1 MCAGT
6 IENRGTCYRT
16 SRNGDA
22 MKRQLLHTPEGVR
35 DIYND
40 ECEKKL
46 ILQDELLKVQ
56 KQYGY
61 HPIQTPTFEFFDTFG
76 REIGTTPSK
85 DLYKFFDR
93 EGNTLVLRP
102 DITPS
107 IARCAAMYFGEENM
121 PIRLCY
127 MGNTFLNN
135 NSYQGRL
142 KESTQLGV
150 EFIGENSVDADG
162 EIIALVVNNLKAA
175 GLEQF
180 QISIGHADLFRQL
193 MKAADFD
200 AEAEETLR
208 DLILNKNFFGVD
220 EFLERHQVTDD
231 LRSLFSMLGKMYAS
245 PKEWAGMKEI
255 ALRFPGVADAL
266 SYLQELYELLEVY
279 DVTKYVSFELGLI
292 SSYSYYTGILF
303 SGYTFGSG
311 EPIVK
316 GGRYD
321 GLLSYFGKEAPAIG
335 FALMVD
341 QLLLA
346 LERQKIAISAGQE
359 AEIILYTPQQR
370 KIAAT
375 TAEELRNAGK
385 IVRLHLMN
393 LDSHSIADYRQ
404 RYQGQKI
411 IVLED
416 E

>member
-1 MCAGT
+1 MQ
-6 IENRGTCYRT
+6 N
-16 SRNGDA
+16 
-22 MKRQLLHTPEGVR
+22 KRLHTPEGVR

-40 ECEKKL
+40 ECEKKHY
-46 ILQDELLKVQ
+46 ILDRMRQVIQ
-56 KQYGY
+56 SYGY
-61 HPIQTPTFEFFDTFG
+61 RFIETPTFEFFDIFG
-76 REIGTTPSK
+76 QEVGTTPSK

-102 DITPS
+102 DMTPS
-107 IARCAAMYFGEENM
+107 IARAASKYF
-121 PIRLCY
+121 PIETEPVRLCY
-127 MGNTFLNN
+127 EGNVFINN

-279 DVTKYVSFELGLI
+279 EVTKYFSFELGLI

>member
-1 MCAGT
+1 MQ
-6 IENRGTCYRT
+6 N
-16 SRNGDA
+16 
-22 MKRQLLHTPEGVR
+22 KRLHTPEGVR

-40 ECEKKL
+40 ECEKKHY
-46 ILQDELLKVQ
+46 ILDRMRQVIQ
-56 KQYGY
+56 SYGY
-61 HPIQTPTFEFFDTFG
+61 RFIETPTFEFFDIFG
-76 REIGTTPSK
+76 QEVGTTPSK

-102 DITPS
+102 DMTPS
-107 IARCAAMYFGEENM
+107 IARAASKYF
-121 PIRLCY
+121 PIETEPVRLCY
-127 MGNTFLNN
+127 EGNVFINN

-245 PKEWAGMKEI
+245 PKEWAGMNEI

-321 GLLSYFGKEAPAIG
+321 GPLSYFGKEAPAIG

>member
-1 MCAGT
+1 MQ
-6 IENRGTCYRT
+6 N
-16 SRNGDA
+16 
-22 MKRQLLHTPEGVR
+22 KRLHTPEGVR

-40 ECEKKL
+40 ECEKKHY
-46 ILQDELLKVQ
+46 ILDRMRQVIQ
-56 KQYGY
+56 SYGY
-61 HPIQTPTFEFFDTFG
+61 RFIETPTFEFFDIFG
-76 REIGTTPSK
+76 QEVGTTPSK

-102 DITPS
+102 DMTPS
-107 IARCAAMYFGEENM
+107 IARAASKYF
-121 PIRLCY
+121 PIETEPVRLCY
-127 MGNTFLNN
+127 EGNVFINN

-346 LERQKIAISAGQE
+346 LERQKITISAGQE

>member
-1 MCAGT
+1 MQ
-6 IENRGTCYRT
+6 N
-16 SRNGDA
+16 
-22 MKRQLLHTPEGVR
+22 KRLHTPEGVR

-40 ECEKKL
+40 ECEKKHY
-46 ILQDELLKVQ
+46 ILDRMRQVIQ
-56 KQYGY
+56 SYGY
-61 HPIQTPTFEFFDTFG
+61 RFIETPTFEFFDIFG
-76 REIGTTPSK
+76 QEVGTTPSK

-102 DITPS
+102 DMTPS
-107 IARCAAMYFGEENM
+107 IARAASKYF
-121 PIRLCY
+121 PIETEPVRLCY
-127 MGNTFLNN
+127 EGNVFINN

-162 EIIALVVNNLKAA
+162 EIIALVVNNLKDA

>member
-1 MCAGT
+1 MQ
-6 IENRGTCYRT
+6 N
-16 SRNGDA
+16 
-22 MKRQLLHTPEGVR
+22 KRLHTPEGVR

-40 ECEKKL
+40 ECEKKHY
-46 ILQDELLKVQ
+46 ILDRMRQVIQ
-56 KQYGY
+56 SYGY
-61 HPIQTPTFEFFDTFG
+61 RFIETPTFEFFDIFG
-76 REIGTTPSK
+76 QEVGTTPSK

-102 DITPS
+102 DMTPS
-107 IARCAAMYFGEENM
+107 IARAASKYF
-121 PIRLCY
+121 PIETEPVRLCY
-127 MGNTFLNN
+127 EGNVFINN

-411 IVLED
+411 IVLGD

>member
-1 MCAGT
+1 MQ
-6 IENRGTCYRT
+6 N
-16 SRNGDA
+16 
-22 MKRQLLHTPEGVR
+22 KRLHTPEGVR

-40 ECEKKL
+40 ECEKKHY
-46 ILQDELLKVQ
+46 ILDRMRQVIQ
-56 KQYGY
+56 SYGY
-61 HPIQTPTFEFFDTFG
+61 RFIETPTFEFFDIFG
-76 REIGTTPSK
+76 QEVGTTPSK

-102 DITPS
+102 DMTPS
-107 IARCAAMYFGEENM
+107 IARAASKYF
-121 PIRLCY
+121 PIETEPVRLCY
-127 MGNTFLNN
+127 EGNVFINN

-245 PKEWAGMKEI
+245 PKEWAGMNEI

-385 IVRLHLMN
+385 IVRLHLMD

-404 RYQGQKI
+404 RCQGQKI

>member
-1 MCAGT
+1 MQ
-6 IENRGTCYRT
+6 N
-16 SRNGDA
+16 
-22 MKRQLLHTPEGVR
+22 KRLHTPEGVR

-40 ECEKKL
+40 ECEKKHY
-46 ILQDELLKVQ
+46 ILDRMRQVIQ
-56 KQYGY
+56 SYGY
-61 HPIQTPTFEFFDTFG
+61 RFIETPTFEFFDIFG
-76 REIGTTPSK
+76 QEVGTTPSK

-102 DITPS
+102 DMTPS
-107 IARCAAMYFGEENM
+107 IARAASKYF
-121 PIRLCY
+121 PIETEPVRLCY
-127 MGNTFLNN
+127 EGNVFINN

-175 GLEQF
+175 GLKQF

-245 PKEWAGMKEI
+245 PKEWAGMNEI

-385 IVRLHLMN
+385 IVRLHLMD

>member
-1 MCAGT
+1 MQ
-6 IENRGTCYRT
+6 N
-16 SRNGDA
+16 
-22 MKRQLLHTPEGVR
+22 KRLHTPEGVR

-40 ECEKKL
+40 ECEKKHY
-46 ILQDELLKVQ
+46 ILDRMRQVIQ
-56 KQYGY
+56 SYGY
-61 HPIQTPTFEFFDTFG
+61 RFIETPTFEFFDIFG
-76 REIGTTPSK
+76 QEVGTTPSK

-102 DITPS
+102 DMTPS
-107 IARCAAMYFGEENM
+107 IARAASKYF
-121 PIRLCY
+121 PIETEPVRLCY
-127 MGNTFLNN
+127 EGNVFINN

-150 EFIGENSVDADG
+150 ESIGENSVDADG

-245 PKEWAGMKEI
+245 PKEWAGMNEI

-385 IVRLHLMN
+385 IVRLHLMD

>member
-1 MCAGT
+1 MQ
-6 IENRGTCYRT
+6 N
-16 SRNGDA
+16 
-22 MKRQLLHTPEGVR
+22 KRLHTPEGVR

-40 ECEKKL
+40 ECEKKHY
-46 ILQDELLKVQ
+46 ILDRMRQVIQ
-56 KQYGY
+56 SYGY
-61 HPIQTPTFEFFDTFG
+61 RFIETPTFEFFDIFG
-76 REIGTTPSK
+76 QEVGTTPSK

-102 DITPS
+102 DMTPS
-107 IARCAAMYFGEENM
+107 IARASSKYF
-121 PIRLCY
+121 PIETEPVRLCY
-127 MGNTFLNN
+127 EGNVFINN

>member
-1 MCAGT
+1 MQ
-6 IENRGTCYRT
+6 N
-16 SRNGDA
+16 
-22 MKRQLLHTPEGVR
+22 KRLHTPEGVR

-40 ECEKKL
+40 ECEKKHY
-46 ILQDELLKVQ
+46 ILDRMRQVIQ
-56 KQYGY
+56 SYGY
-61 HPIQTPTFEFFDTFG
+61 RFIETPTFEFFDIFG
-76 REIGTTPSK
+76 QEVGTTPSK

-102 DITPS
+102 DMTPS
-107 IARCAAMYFGEENM
+107 IARAASKYF
-121 PIRLCY
+121 PIETEPVRLCY
-127 MGNTFLNN
+127 EGNVFINN

-359 AEIILYTPQQR
+359 AEIILHTPQQR

>member
-1 MCAGT
+1 MQ
-6 IENRGTCYRT
+6 N
-16 SRNGDA
+16 
-22 MKRQLLHTPEGVR
+22 KRLHTPEGVR

-40 ECEKKL
+40 ECEKKHY
-46 ILQDELLKVQ
+46 ILDRMRQVIQ
-56 KQYGY
+56 SYGY
-61 HPIQTPTFEFFDTFG
+61 RFIETPTFEFFDIFG
-76 REIGTTPSK
+76 QEVGTTPSK

-102 DITPS
+102 DMTPS
-107 IARCAAMYFGEENM
+107 IARAASKYF
-121 PIRLCY
+121 PIETEPVRRCY
-127 MGNTFLNN
+127 EGNVFINN

>member
-1 MCAGT
+1 MQ
-6 IENRGTCYRT
+6 N
-16 SRNGDA
+16 
-22 MKRQLLHTPEGVR
+22 KRLHTPEGVR

-40 ECEKKL
+40 ECEKKHY
-46 ILQDELLKVQ
+46 ILDRMRQVIQ
-56 KQYGY
+56 SYGY
-61 HPIQTPTFEFFDTFG
+61 RFIETPTFEFFDIFG
-76 REIGTTPSK
+76 QEVGTTPSK

-102 DITPS
+102 DMTPS
-107 IARCAAMYFGEENM
+107 IARAASKYF
-121 PIRLCY
+121 PIETEPVRLCY
-127 MGNTFLNN
+127 EGNVFINN

-220 EFLERHQVTDD
+220 EFLERHQVTDY

-245 PKEWAGMKEI
+245 PKEWAGMNEI

>member
-1 MCAGT
+1 MQ
-6 IENRGTCYRT
+6 N
-16 SRNGDA
+16 
-22 MKRQLLHTPEGVR
+22 KRLHTPEGVR

-40 ECEKKL
+40 ECEKKHY
-46 ILQDELLKVQ
+46 ILDRMRQVIQ
-56 KQYGY
+56 SYGY
-61 HPIQTPTFEFFDTFG
+61 RFIETPTFEFFDIFG
-76 REIGTTPSK
+76 QEVGTTPSK

-102 DITPS
+102 DMTPS
-107 IARCAAMYFGEENM
+107 IARAASKYF
-121 PIRLCY
+121 PIETEPVRLCY
-127 MGNTFLNN
+127 EGNVFINN

-245 PKEWAGMKEI
+245 PKEWARMNEI

-385 IVRLHLMN
+385 IVRLHLMD

>member
-1 MCAGT
+1 MQ
-6 IENRGTCYRT
+6 N
-16 SRNGDA
+16 
-22 MKRQLLHTPEGVR
+22 KRLHTPEGVR

-40 ECEKKL
+40 ECEKKHY
-46 ILQDELLKVQ
+46 ILDRMRQVIQ
-56 KQYGY
+56 YYGY
-61 HPIQTPTFEFFDTFG
+61 RFIETPTFEFFDIFG
-76 REIGTTPSK
+76 QEVGTTPSK

-102 DITPS
+102 DMTPS
-107 IARCAAMYFGEENM
+107 IARAASKYF
-121 PIRLCY
+121 PIETEPVRLCY
-127 MGNTFLNN
+127 EGNVFINN

-245 PKEWAGMKEI
+245 PKEWAGMNEI

>member
-1 MCAGT
+1 MQ
-6 IENRGTCYRT
+6 N
-16 SRNGDA
+16 
-22 MKRQLLHTPEGVR
+22 KRLHTPEGVR

-40 ECEKKL
+40 ECEKKHY
-46 ILQDELLKVQ
+46 ILDRMRQVIQ
-56 KQYGY
+56 SYGY
-61 HPIQTPTFEFFDTFG
+61 RFIETPTFEFFDIFG
-76 REIGTTPSK
+76 QEVGTTPSK

-102 DITPS
+102 DMTPS
-107 IARCAAMYFGEENM
+107 IARAASKYF
-121 PIRLCY
+121 PIETEPVRLCY
-127 MGNTFLNN
+127 EGNVFINN

-245 PKEWAGMKEI
+245 PKEWAGMNEI

-359 AEIILYTPQQR
+359 TEIILYTPQQR

>member
-1 MCAGT
+1 MQ
-6 IENRGTCYRT
+6 N
-16 SRNGDA
+16 
-22 MKRQLLHTPEGVR
+22 KRLHTPEGVR

-40 ECEKKL
+40 ECEKKHY
-46 ILQDELLKVQ
+46 ILDRMRQVIQ
-56 KQYGY
+56 SYGY
-61 HPIQTPTFEFFDTFG
+61 RFIETPTFEFFDIFG
-76 REIGTTPSK
+76 QEVGTTPSK

-102 DITPS
+102 DMTPS
-107 IARCAAMYFGEENM
+107 IARAASKYF
-121 PIRLCY
+121 PIETEPVRLCY
-127 MGNTFLNN
+127 EGNVFINN

-245 PKEWAGMKEI
+245 PKEWAGMNEI

-346 LERQKIAISAGQE
+346 LERQKITISAGQE

>member
-1 MCAGT
+1 MQ
-6 IENRGTCYRT
+6 N
-16 SRNGDA
+16 
-22 MKRQLLHTPEGVR
+22 KRLHTPEGVR

-40 ECEKKL
+40 ECEKKHY
-46 ILQDELLKVQ
+46 ILDRMRQVIQ
-56 KQYGY
+56 SYGY
-61 HPIQTPTFEFFDTFG
+61 RFIETPTFEFFDIFG
-76 REIGTTPSK
+76 QEVGTTPSK

-102 DITPS
+102 DMTPS
-107 IARCAAMYFGEENM
+107 IARAASKYF
-121 PIRLCY
+121 PIETEPVRLCY
-127 MGNTFLNN
+127 EGNVFINN

-193 MKAADFD
+193 MKAATFD

-245 PKEWAGMKEI
+245 PKEWAGMNEI

>member
-1 MCAGT
+1 MQ
-6 IENRGTCYRT
+6 N
-16 SRNGDA
+16 
-22 MKRQLLHTPEGVR
+22 KRLHTPEGVR

-40 ECEKKL
+40 ECEKKHY
-46 ILQDELLKVQ
+46 ILDRMRQVIQ
-56 KQYGY
+56 SYGY
-61 HPIQTPTFEFFDTFG
+61 RFIETPTFEFFDIFG
-76 REIGTTPSK
+76 QEVGTTPSK
-85 DLYKFFDR
+85 DIYKFFDR

-102 DITPS
+102 DMTPS
-107 IARCAAMYFGEENM
+107 IARAASKYF
-121 PIRLCY
+121 PIETEPVRLCY
-127 MGNTFLNN
+127 EGNVFINN

-150 EFIGENSVDADG
+150 ELIGENSVDADG

-385 IVRLHLMN
+385 IVRLHLMD

>member
-1 MCAGT
+1 MQ
-6 IENRGTCYRT
+6 N
-16 SRNGDA
+16 
-22 MKRQLLHTPEGVR
+22 KRLHTPEGVR

-40 ECEKKL
+40 ECEKKHY
-46 ILQDELLKVQ
+46 ILDRMRRVIQS
-56 KQYGY
+56 YGY
-61 HPIQTPTFEFFDTFG
+61 RFIETPTFEFFDIFG
-76 REIGTTPSK
+76 QEVGTTPSK

-102 DITPS
+102 DMTPS
-107 IARCAAMYFGEENM
+107 IARAASKYF
-121 PIRLCY
+121 PIETEPVRLCY
-127 MGNTFLNN
+127 EGNVFINN

-162 EIIALVVNNLKAA
+162 EIIALVVNNLRAA

-245 PKEWAGMKEI
+245 PKEWAGMNEI

-346 LERQKIAISAGQE
+346 LERQKITISAGQE

>member
-1 MCAGT
+1 MQ
-6 IENRGTCYRT
+6 N
-16 SRNGDA
+16 
-22 MKRQLLHTPEGVR
+22 KRLHTPEGVR

-40 ECEKKL
+40 ECEKKHY
-46 ILQDELLKVQ
+46 ILDRMRQVIQ
-56 KQYGY
+56 SYGY
-61 HPIQTPTFEFFDTFG
+61 RFIETPTFEFFDIFG
-76 REIGTTPSK
+76 QEVGTTPSK

-102 DITPS
+102 DMTPS
-107 IARCAAMYFGEENM
+107 IARAASKYF
-121 PIRLCY
+121 PIETEPVRLCY
-127 MGNTFLNN
+127 EGNVFINN

-385 IVRLHLMN
+385 IVRLHLMD
-393 LDSHSIADYRQ
+393 LDSHSIADYHQ

>member
-1 MCAGT
+1 MQ
-6 IENRGTCYRT
+6 N
-16 SRNGDA
+16 
-22 MKRQLLHTPEGVR
+22 KRLHTPEGVR

-40 ECEKKL
+40 ECEKKHY
-46 ILQDELLKVQ
+46 ILDRMRQVIQ
-56 KQYGY
+56 SYGY
-61 HPIQTPTFEFFDTFG
+61 RFIETPTFEFFDIFG
-76 REIGTTPSK
+76 QEVGTTPSK

-102 DITPS
+102 DMTPS
-107 IARCAAMYFGEENM
+107 IARAASKYF
-121 PIRLCY
+121 PIETEPVRLCY
-127 MGNTFLNN
+127 EGNVFINN

-359 AEIILYTPQQR
+359 AEIILYTQQQR

-385 IVRLHLMN
+385 IVRLHLMD

>member
-1 MCAGT
+1 MQ
-6 IENRGTCYRT
+6 N
-16 SRNGDA
+16 
-22 MKRQLLHTPEGVR
+22 KRLHTPEGVR

-40 ECEKKL
+40 ECEKKHY
-46 ILQDELLKVQ
+46 ILDRMRQVIQ
-56 KQYGY
+56 SYGY
-61 HPIQTPTFEFFDTFG
+61 RFIETPTFEFFDIFG
-76 REIGTTPSK
+76 QEVGTTPSK

-102 DITPS
+102 DMTPS
-107 IARCAAMYFGEENM
+107 IARAASKYF
-121 PIRLCY
+121 PIETEPVRLCY
-127 MGNTFLNN
+127 EGNVFINN

-245 PKEWAGMKEI
+245 PKEWAGMNEI

-341 QLLLA
+341 ELLLA

>member
-1 MCAGT
+1 MQ
-6 IENRGTCYRT
+6 N
-16 SRNGDA
+16 
-22 MKRQLLHTPEGVR
+22 KRLHTPEGVR

-40 ECEKKL
+40 ECEKKHY
-46 ILQDELLKVQ
+46 ILDRMRQVIQ
-56 KQYGY
+56 SYGY
-61 HPIQTPTFEFFDTFG
+61 RFIETPTFEFFDIFG
-76 REIGTTPSK
+76 QEVGTTPSK

-102 DITPS
+102 DMTPS
-107 IARCAAMYFGEENM
+107 IARAASKYF
-121 PIRLCY
+121 PIETEPVRLCY
-127 MGNTFLNN
+127 EGNVFINN

-231 LRSLFSMLGKMYAS
+231 LRILFSMLGKMYAS
-245 PKEWAGMKEI
+245 PKEWAGMNEI

>member
-1 MCAGT
+1 MQ
-6 IENRGTCYRT
+6 N
-16 SRNGDA
+16 
-22 MKRQLLHTPEGVR
+22 KRLHTPEGVR

-40 ECEKKL
+40 ECEKKHY
-46 ILQDELLKVQ
+46 ILDRMRQVIQ
-56 KQYGY
+56 SYGY
-61 HPIQTPTFEFFDTFG
+61 RFIETPTFEFFDIFG
-76 REIGTTPSK
+76 QEVGTTPSK

-102 DITPS
+102 DMTPS
-107 IARCAAMYFGEENM
+107 IARAASKYF
-121 PIRLCY
+121 PIETEPVRLCY
-127 MGNTFLNN
+127 EGNVFINN

-359 AEIILYTPQQR
+359 AEIVLYTPQQR

-385 IVRLHLMN
+385 IVRLHLMD

>member
-1 MCAGT
+1 MQ
-6 IENRGTCYRT
+6 N
-16 SRNGDA
+16 
-22 MKRQLLHTPEGVR
+22 KRLHTPEGVR

-40 ECEKKL
+40 ECEKKHY
-46 ILQDELLKVQ
+46 ILDRMRQVIQ
-56 KQYGY
+56 SYGY
-61 HPIQTPTFEFFDTFG
+61 RFIETPTFEFFDIFG
-76 REIGTTPSK
+76 QEVGTTPSK

-102 DITPS
+102 DMTPS
-107 IARCAAMYFGEENM
+107 IARAASKYF
-121 PIRLCY
+121 PIETEPVRLCY
-127 MGNTFLNN
+127 EGNVFINN

-245 PKEWAGMKEI
+245 PKEWAGMNEI

-303 SGYTFGSG
+303 SGCTFGSG

>member
-1 MCAGT
+1 MQR
-6 IENRGTCYRT
+6 IF
-16 SRNGDA
+16 
-22 MKRQLLHTPEGVR
+22 HTPEGVR

-40 ECEKKL
+40 ECEKKHY
-46 ILQDELLKVQ
+46 ILDRMRQVIQ
-56 KQYGY
+56 SYGY
-61 HPIQTPTFEFFDTFG
+61 RFIETPTFEFFDIFG
-76 REIGTTPSK
+76 QEVGTTPSK

-102 DITPS
+102 DMTPS
-107 IARCAAMYFGEENM
+107 IARAASKYF
-121 PIRLCY
+121 PIETEPVRLCY
-127 MGNTFLNN
+127 EGNVFINN

-385 IVRLHLMN
+385 IVRLHLMD

>member
-1 MCAGT
+1 MQ
-6 IENRGTCYRT
+6 N
-16 SRNGDA
+16 
-22 MKRQLLHTPEGVR
+22 KRLHTPEGVR

-40 ECEKKL
+40 ECEKKHY
-46 ILQDELLKVQ
+46 ILDRMRQVIQ
-56 KQYGY
+56 SYGY
-61 HPIQTPTFEFFDTFG
+61 RFIETPTFEFFDIFG
-76 REIGTTPSK
+76 QEVGTTPSK

-102 DITPS
+102 DMTPS
-107 IARCAAMYFGEENM
+107 IARAASKYF
-121 PIRLCY
+121 PIETEPVRLCY
-127 MGNTFLNN
+127 EGNVFINN

-245 PKEWAGMKEI
+245 PKEWAGVNEI

-346 LERQKIAISAGQE
+346 LERQKITISAGQE

>member
-1 MCAGT
+1 MQ
-6 IENRGTCYRT
+6 N
-16 SRNGDA
+16 
-22 MKRQLLHTPEGVR
+22 KRLHTPEGVR

-40 ECEKKL
+40 ECEKKHY
-46 ILQDELLKVQ
+46 ILDRMRQVIQ
-56 KQYGY
+56 SYGY
-61 HPIQTPTFEFFDTFG
+61 RFIETPTFEFFDIFG
-76 REIGTTPSK
+76 QEVGTTPSK

-102 DITPS
+102 DMNPS
-107 IARCAAMYFGEENM
+107 IARAASKYF
-121 PIRLCY
+121 PIETEPVRLCY
-127 MGNTFLNN
+127 EGNVFINN

-231 LRSLFSMLGKMYAS
+231 LRSLFSMLGKMYAN

>member
-1 MCAGT
+1 M
-6 IENRGTCYRT
+6 EQ
-16 SRNGDA
+16 
-22 MKRQLLHTPEGVR
+22 KLHTPEGVR

-40 ECEKKL
+40 ECEKKHY
-46 ILQDELLKVQ
+46 ILDRMRQVIQ
-56 KQYGY
+56 SYGY
-61 HPIQTPTFEFFDTFG
+61 RFIETPTFEFFDIFG
-76 REIGTTPSK
+76 QEVGTTPSK

-102 DITPS
+102 DMTPS
-107 IARCAAMYFGEENM
+107 IARAASKYF
-121 PIRLCY
+121 PIETEPVRLCY
-127 MGNTFLNN
+127 EGNVFINN

-245 PKEWAGMKEI
+245 PKEWAGMNEI

>member
-1 MCAGT
+1 MQ
-6 IENRGTCYRT
+6 N
-16 SRNGDA
+16 
-22 MKRQLLHTPEGVR
+22 KRLHTPEGVR

-40 ECEKKL
+40 ECEKKHY
-46 ILQDELLKVQ
+46 ILDRMRQVIQ
-56 KQYGY
+56 SYGY
-61 HPIQTPTFEFFDTFG
+61 RFIETPTFEFFDFFG
-76 REIGTTPSK
+76 QEVGTTPSK

-102 DITPS
+102 DMTPS
-107 IARCAAMYFGEENM
+107 IARAASKYF
-121 PIRLCY
+121 PIETEPVRLCY
-127 MGNTFLNN
+127 EGNVFINN

-245 PKEWAGMKEI
+245 PKEWAGMNEI

>member
-1 MCAGT
+1 MQ
-6 IENRGTCYRT
+6 N
-16 SRNGDA
+16 
-22 MKRQLLHTPEGVR
+22 KRLHTPEGVR

-40 ECEKKL
+40 ECEKKHY
-46 ILQDELLKVQ
+46 ILDRMRQVIQ
-56 KQYGY
+56 SYGY
-61 HPIQTPTFEFFDTFG
+61 RFIETPTFEFFDIFG
-76 REIGTTPSK
+76 QEVGTTPSK

-102 DITPS
+102 DMTPS
-107 IARCAAMYFGEENM
+107 IARAASKYF
-121 PIRLCY
+121 PIETEPVRLCY
-127 MGNTFLNN
+127 EGNVFINN

-142 KESTQLGV
+142 KESTHLGV

>member
-1 MCAGT
+1 MQ
-6 IENRGTCYRT
+6 N
-16 SRNGDA
+16 
-22 MKRQLLHTPEGVR
+22 KRLHTPEGVR

-40 ECEKKL
+40 ECEKKHY
-46 ILQDELLKVQ
+46 ILDRMRQVIQ
-56 KQYGY
+56 SYGY
-61 HPIQTPTFEFFDTFG
+61 RFIETPTFEFFDIFG
-76 REIGTTPSK
+76 QEVGTTPSK

-102 DITPS
+102 DMTPS
-107 IARCAAMYFGEENM
+107 IARAASKYF
-121 PIRLCY
+121 PIETEPVRLCY
-127 MGNTFLNN
+127 EGNVFINN

-231 LRSLFSMLGKMYAS
+231 LHSLFSMLGKMYAS
-245 PKEWAGMKEI
+245 PKEWAGMNEI

>member
-1 MCAGT
+1 MQ
-6 IENRGTCYRT
+6 N
-16 SRNGDA
+16 
-22 MKRQLLHTPEGVR
+22 KRLHTPEGVR

-40 ECEKKL
+40 ECEKKHY
-46 ILQDELLKVQ
+46 ILDRMRQVIQ
-56 KQYGY
+56 SYGY
-61 HPIQTPTFEFFDTFG
+61 RFIETPTFEFFDIFG
-76 REIGTTPSK
+76 QEVGTTPSK

-102 DITPS
+102 DMTPS
-107 IARCAAMYFGEENM
+107 IARAASKYF
-121 PIRLCY
+121 PIETEPVRLCY
-127 MGNTFLNN
+127 EGNVFINN

-245 PKEWAGMKEI
+245 PKEWAGMNEI

-411 IVLED
+411 IVLKD

>member
-1 MCAGT
+1 MQ
-6 IENRGTCYRT
+6 N
-16 SRNGDA
+16 
-22 MKRQLLHTPEGVR
+22 KRLHTPEGVR

-40 ECEKKL
+40 ECEKKHY
-46 ILQDELLKVQ
+46 ILDRMRQVIQ
-56 KQYGY
+56 SYGY
-61 HPIQTPTFEFFDTFG
+61 RFIETPTFEFFDIFG
-76 REIGTTPSK
+76 QEVGTTPSK

-102 DITPS
+102 DMTPS
-107 IARCAAMYFGEENM
+107 IARAASKYF
-121 PIRLCY
+121 PIETEPVRLCY
-127 MGNTFLNN
+127 EGNVFINN

-220 EFLERHQVTDD
+220 EFLERHQVTDN

-404 RYQGQKI
+404 WYQGQKI

>member
-1 MCAGT
+1 MQ
-6 IENRGTCYRT
+6 N
-16 SRNGDA
+16 
-22 MKRQLLHTPEGVR
+22 KRLHTPEGVR

-40 ECEKKL
+40 ECEKKHY
-46 ILQDELLKVQ
+46 ILDRMRQVIQ
-56 KQYGY
+56 SYGY
-61 HPIQTPTFEFFDTFG
+61 RFIETPTFEFFDIFG
-76 REIGTTPSK
+76 QEVGTTPSK

-102 DITPS
+102 DMTPS
-107 IARCAAMYFGEENM
+107 IARAASKYF
-121 PIRLCY
+121 PIETEPVRLCY
-127 MGNTFLNN
+127 EGNVFINN

-279 DVTKYVSFELGLI
+279 DVTKYVPFELGLI

>member
-1 MCAGT
+1 MQ
-6 IENRGTCYRT
+6 N
-16 SRNGDA
+16 
-22 MKRQLLHTPEGVR
+22 KRLHTPEGVR

-40 ECEKKL
+40 ECEKKHY
-46 ILQDELLKVQ
+46 ILDRMRQVIQ
-56 KQYGY
+56 SYGY
-61 HPIQTPTFEFFDTFG
+61 RFIETPTFEFFDIFG
-76 REIGTTPSK
+76 QEVGTTPSK

-102 DITPS
+102 DMTPS
-107 IARCAAMYFGEENM
+107 IARAASKYF
-121 PIRLCY
+121 PIETEPVRLCY
-127 MGNTFLNN
+127 EGTVFINN

-245 PKEWAGMKEI
+245 PKEWAGMNEI

>member
-1 MCAGT
+1 MQ
-6 IENRGTCYRT
+6 N
-16 SRNGDA
+16 
-22 MKRQLLHTPEGVR
+22 KRLHTPEGVR

-40 ECEKKL
+40 ECEKKHY
-46 ILQDELLKVQ
+46 ILDRMRQVIQ
-56 KQYGY
+56 SYGY
-61 HPIQTPTFEFFDTFG
+61 RFIETPTFEFFDIFG
-76 REIGTTPSK
+76 QEVGTTPSK

-102 DITPS
+102 DMTPS
-107 IARCAAMYFGEENM
+107 IARAASRYF
-121 PIRLCY
+121 PIETEPVRLCY
-127 MGNTFLNN
+127 EGNVFINN